1 MTQKNN
7 KFKIAVIATAA
18 ALGGMVFGQMLP
30 AQAQVGEV
38 LKGAAIGILVNQFG
52 GQIDRFV
59 NTVTGNK
66 PDGLRE
72 TTRVVP
78 IVTVGEGVLVGAVQ
92 ITGPKNK
99 VDEVRAVA
107 QVEASTKIGNQIN
120 VTALVPISTTKPNDI
135 TSISRIKGVGVSA
148 IINVKLGL

>member
-7 KFKIAVIATAA
+7 TFKIGAIATAA
-18 ALGGMVFGQMLP
+18 AVCGMIFGQMLP
-30 AQAQVGEV
+30 AQAQVGE
-38 LKGAAIGILVNQFG
+38 LIKGAAIGILVNKFG

-59 NTVTGNK
+59 NTATGNK

-78 IVTVGEGVLVGAVQ
+78 IVSIGEGAFVGAVQ

-99 VDEVRAVA
+99 VDEVKAVA
-107 QVEASTKIGNQIN
+107 RVEASTKIGNEVRITGLIP
-120 VTALVPISTTKPNDI
+120 VATTKPSDI
-135 TSISRIKGVGVSA
+135 SSISRVKGVGVSA
-148 IINVKLGL
+148 IIDVKLGL

>member
-1 MTQKNN
+1 M
-7 KFKIAVIATAA
+7 I
-18 ALGGMVFGQMLP
+18 FGQMIP

-38 LKGAAIGILVNQFG
+38 LKGAAIGLLVNQFG

-78 IVTVGEGVLVGAVQ
+78 IVSLGEGAFVGAVQ

-99 VDEVRAVA
+99 VDQVKAVA
-107 QVEASTKIGNQIN
+107 RVEASTKIGNEVR
-120 VTALVPISTTKPNDI
+120 VT
-135 TSISRIKGVGVSA
+135 
-148 IINVKLGL
+148 GLIR

>member
-7 KFKIAVIATAA
+7 KFKIAAIATTA
-18 ALGGMVFGQMLP
+18 ALGGMIFGQMLP

-38 LKGAAIGILVNQFG
+38 IKGAAIAVLVNQFG
-52 GQIDRFV
+52 GQVDRLV

-78 IVTVGEGVLVGAVQ
+78 SVSIGEGAFVGAVQ

-99 VDEVRAVA
+99 VDEVKAVA
-107 QVEASTKIGNQIN
+107 RVEGSGKIGNEVR
-120 VTALVPISTTKPNDI
+120 VTGLIPIATTKPNDI
-135 TSISRIKGVGVSA
+135 SSISRIKGVGVSA
-148 IINVKLGL
+148 IIDVKLGL